1 MIQQQ
6 KLIDRLNK
14 KLEDVEITLTNRTLS
29 DFM

>member
-14 KLEDVEITLTNRTLS
+14 KPEDVEITLPNRTLS